1 MIWLYGEAKKQ
12 EDMYA
17 KPINSGTEL
26 ADNYDDVAKM
36 VIMDEYGDPITITDQ
51 INTITYK
58 YSPRYAARMTF
69 SPTGLGGWIV
79 TSILF
84 GDTQFSMEFGAQGTP
99 DDLPTE
105 CAQQSLALW

>member
-1 MIWLYGEAKKQ
+1 MRYFVVVFVFLFTAVAYGNEVGSTLLSA
-12 EDMYA
+12 
-17 KPINSGTEL
+17 
-26 ADNYDDVAKM
+26 
-36 VIMDEYGDPITITDQ
+36 DPITITDQ

-84 GDTQFSMEFGAQGTP
+84 GDTQFAMEF
-99 DDLPTE
+99 E
-105 CAQQSLALW
+105 